1 LTKTLLQRKKPSI
14 KQGLPVKK
22 KWRLTVAFISVLL
35 LSAVAGTQ
43 FVNVGKANPLPD
55 INPNITIENPQ
66 NATYHVNTITLNF
79 TIESN
84 WGVYPCFYSLD
95 GQKMEPIE
103 NLTVISR
110 EDVNI
115 GKNPQVHR
123 TTLKGSCVLSN
134 LSEGWHNVTFYL
146 ITDHE
151 ISLYRTYV
159 KGDVLYSATVQFVI
173 DSSESLLTA
182 LVVDASGASVA
193 ILGIGLLVYFKKRKK
208 GSGNKA

>member
-1 LTKTLLQRKKPSI
+1 
-14 KQGLPVKK
+14 
-22 KWRLTVAFISVLL
+22 
-35 LSAVAGTQ
+35 
-43 FVNVGKANPLPD
+43 VGKANPLPD

-123 TTLKGSCVLSN
+123 TTLKGS
-134 LSEGWHNVTFYL
+134 
-146 ITDHE
+146 
-151 ISLYRTYV
+151 
-159 KGDVLYSATVQFVI
+159 FVI